1 MSKKD
6 MDGGIGQ
13 GIFDME
19 FINDVN
25 AIKDIIAA
33 KKAAYDKIDA
43 SKATDE
49 NKRKAMCDTMMGK
62 LKEKALTDSMDTA
75 LVHGAETRRSR
86 KRSRYDENDFPKLS
100 VGGH

>member
-6 MDGGIGQ
+6 MDSADHGQ
-13 GIFDME
+13 GIFDMV

-33 KKAAYDKIDA
+33 KTAAYDKIDA

-49 NKRKAMCDTMMGK
+49 NKRKAKAMVAK
-62 LKEKALTDSMDTA
+62 AANVKALIFGMTNFS
-75 LVHGAETRRSR
+75 
-86 KRSRYDENDFPKLS
+86 LS
-100 VGGH
+100 HQGMKVVK